1 MPSNIVMF
9 PGVNNPEAI
18 EHKSSTVTSEA
29 ISSIVHILHN
39 NGIKLENNN
48 VELRIAG
55 LIKLLKAIV
64 DEQLGLDSSLKAEIK
79 KLELLVEQDI

>member
-1 MPSNIVMF
+1 MF

-18 EHKSSTVTSEA
+18 EQKSSTVTSEA